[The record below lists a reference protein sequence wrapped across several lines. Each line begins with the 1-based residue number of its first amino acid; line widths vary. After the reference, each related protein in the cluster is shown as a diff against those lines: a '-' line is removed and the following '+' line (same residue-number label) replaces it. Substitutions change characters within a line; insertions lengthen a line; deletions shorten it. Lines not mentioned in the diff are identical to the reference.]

1 MKTPFVKNNINKYFL
16 VVTFLG
22 LAVGGCSSSSDST
35 PPAPT
40 VTTINGTVN
49 APGGAIASLEQK
61 TLLARVF
68 EFVLPGA
75 SAMITG
81 TAPVPNATVE
91 LIKLANDGS
100 QSGDVLASAI
110 TDATGNF
117 SIDTTEILSS
127 KLVLR
132 VTGSGGAQLRAI
144 VVNEVTDIDPAS
156 EYVLTHIENVVSSS
170 NVSMAYFSDTEIE
183 NLLSSVDALNVDLT
197 GMTVSNAMT
206 ALGNAGGGSLSTEV
220 ASVATPDLAGNWSYV
235 ETSGPNNC
243 GDPVGATLESLTLN
257 VSQTGNS
264 ITVTYQGQV
273 IATGTLSGNSIVGLP
288 LESDSDGDGSWVET
302 SQTFTISED
311 ANTVN
316 ATLNWTW
323 TAFVGGF
330 SCSGTDYAV
339 MQRM

>member
-1 MKTPFVKNNINKYFL
+1 MKTPFLKKQKNKNLFVALI
-16 VVTFLG
+16 LG
-22 LAVGGCSSSSDST
+22 LTVGGCSSSSDST
-35 PPAPT
+35 PPSPP

-61 TLLARVF
+61 TLFVRVF
-68 EFVLPGA
+68 EFVLPSV

-91 LIKLANDGS
+91 LIKLNNDGS
-100 QSGDVLASAI
+100 QSGGVLTSAMA
-110 TDATGNF
+110 DAMGNF
-117 SIDTTEILSS
+117 SIDTTESLSS

-132 VTGSGGAQLRAI
+132 VVGSGGAQLRAI
-144 VVNEVTDIDPAS
+144 AINETTNIDPAS
-156 EYVLTHIENVVSSS
+156 EYVLTQIENAASNS

-197 GMTVSNAMT
+197 GMTVLNAMT
-206 ALGNAGGGSLSTEV
+206 ALQNADGGTIGLEV
-220 ASVATPDLAGNWSYV
+220 ASVATPNLAGNWSYV

-257 VSQTGNS
+257 ASQTGNS

-273 IATGTLSGNSIVGLP
+273 IGTGTLSGNNIVGLP
-288 LESDSDGDGSWVET
+288 LDSGSDSEGSWVET
-302 SQTFTISED
+302 SQTFTVSED
-311 ANTVN
+311 GNTVDG
-316 ATLNWTW
+316 TLNWTW

-330 SCSGTDYAV
+330 SCSGTDYVV
-339 MQRM
+339 MRRM